1 MDATD
6 RPYQGACDRQS
17 LPSGVKM
24 RENVQNEANLEST
37 QSSLPLGVELSVPEP
52 PGRKRSQRE
61 GVNAPRSTLRAPR
74 LTPTVASGSGG
85 SGEWRGASAD
95 IEDGEPERGE
105 PTQEETPAS
114 EKAQNEANSES
125 TQRSLPLEVESSA
138 TESAGRKRSQSATG
152 GVLPHVEDGGG
163 IIVAS
168 DRWPVKPKGGDNA
181 PRLVYAP

>member
-85 SGEWRGASAD
+85 SGEWRGASGD
-95 IEDGEPERGE
+95 IEDGEPERSE

-114 EKAQNEANSES
+114 EKAQNEANPES
-125 TQRSLPLEVESSA
+125 TQGSLPLEVESSA

-152 GVLPHVEDGGG
+152 GVLPHVEDGGER
-163 IIVAS
+163 IVA
-168 DRWPVKPKGGDNA
+168 GGQ
-181 PRLVYAP
+181 